1 MSRGDIARKHVAKGC
16 SMKKHLH
23 LFAIVAILGLSASGC
38 ATAIPA
44 GTLYTEVS
52 FPGGVGN
59 GDVSYTKIGQATSN
73 SYFALVAVGD
83 SSIETAARNG
93 NITKIKFVDYKAKN
107 ILGFMGE
114 YTTYVYGD

>member
-1 MSRGDIARKHVAKGC
+1 
-16 SMKKHLH
+16 MKKHLQ
-23 LFAIVAILGLSASGC
+23 LFALVAVLGLTASGC

-44 GTLYTEVS
+44 GALYTEVS
-52 FPGGVGN
+52 FPVSVAS
-59 GDVSYTKIGQATSN
+59 GDISYTKIGQATSN
-73 SYFALVAVGD
+73 SYFGLVATGD

-93 NITKIKFVDYKAKN
+93 NITKIKMIDYKAKN